1 MAPNDLSESFLRI
14 NLQNIGW
21 QDTDPGAAS

>member
-1 MAPNDLSESFLRI
+1 MAPNDLSESCMHI

-21 QDTDPGAAS
+21 QDTDPTAAS